1 MEKVV
6 HVRLSPDGHWLA
18 YSAIDGN
25 REEVYVTS
33 FPEGNGRWQISR
45 EGGTF
50 PVWRG
55 DGKEIFFLAMT
66 DANLYAAEVNA
77 AGNRFEVGDA
87 RALFPL
93 RSVFSMGEP
102 YDVMP
107 DGKRFVVFNQP
118 EGSSSPMMLVLNWT
132 AELNK

>member
-1 MEKVV
+1 
-6 HVRLSPDGHWLA
+6 
-18 YSAIDGN
+18 
-25 REEVYVTS
+25 
-33 FPEGNGRWQISR
+33 
-45 EGGTF
+45 
-50 PVWRG
+50 
-55 DGKEIFFLAMT
+55 MT